1 MRLEFIF
8 LIIGLGVLFKYASF
22 CWVVVYIFLIFLYY
36 ISNKKYFYILCLIAF
51 VIRLYFLEE
60 VSNKFVQSGVYE
72 GYVCGFESNFDDFK
86 YVDFC
91 INNGQ
96 KISLK
101 VPNYTQL
108 EYGGNYQV
116 NITCQLIES
125 KYKEFYLI
133 RSIANK
139 CNLINYQQYFGTNF
153 LYKLLNILYQL
164 RLYAE
169 KKLFSTLHYPVADL
183 SAGLLYGFRANF
195 DEFFKFNFTTLG
207 LTHLIAIS
215 GYNVSLFLLLVDKVF
230 AYVNRK
236 KRMYI
241 YPFCLLVFVFLTG
254 MQGSVI
260 RACLMA
266 QIQLLALRSERH
278 YSALD
283 ALIVVIFLFLFINPY
298 QVYYDIGLWLSFL
311 STFAIVVFSPYVLH
325 LLSRYIKSKLI
336 LESVVLTTISFF
348 ATYLVSDLFFDN
360 VNLFSIIPN
369 LLVAPIVGVLM
380 IIIFQYVFLSSSL
393 FADIYIFVI
402 HLLVDV
408 FVLILNFSVFLNY
421 FILDFFF

>member
-1 MRLEFIF
+1 MRLEFLF
-8 LIIGLGVLFKYASF
+8 LFIGVGVLFKYASF
-22 CWVVVYIFLIFLYY
+22 WLVFLFILFICIYY
-36 ISNKKYFYILCLIAF
+36 SLRKKHFYTLCLICF
-51 VIRLYFLEE
+51 VTRLFFLET
-60 VSNKFVQSGVYE
+60 VNYKIVHPGLYK
-72 GYVCGFESNFDDFK
+72 GHVCGFESNFNDFK

-91 INNGQ
+91 IINGQ

-101 VPNYTQL
+101 TADFTEL
-108 EYGGNYQV
+108 EYGRSYQI
-116 NITCQLIES
+116 NITCELIES
-125 KYKEFYLI
+125 KYRQFYLV
-133 RSIANK
+133 RSIVNK
-139 CNLINYQQYFGTNF
+139 CNLIKYEEHFSTSF
-153 LYKLLNILYQL
+153 LYKLLNNFYQL

-169 KKLFSTLHYPVADL
+169 KKLFTTLHYPVADL

-215 GYNVSLFLLLVDKVF
+215 GYNVSLFLLLVDKTF

-241 YPFCLLVFVFLTG
+241 YPLCLLLFVFLTG

-266 QIQLLALRSERH
+266 QIQLLALRSERY

-283 ALIVVIFLFLFINPY
+283 ALIVVIFLFVFINPY

-311 STFAIVVFSPYVLH
+311 STFAIVIFSPFVLGF
-325 LLSRYIKSKLI
+325 LSRYIQSKFI

-348 ATYLVSDLFFDN
+348 ATFLVSDLFFDN
-360 VNLFSIIPN
+360 VNIFSIIPN

-380 IIIFQYVFLSSSL
+380 IIIFQYVFLASSL

-402 HLLVDV
+402 NLLVDV
-408 FVLILNFSVFLNY
+408 FVLILNISAFFNY
-421 FILDFFF
+421 FVLDFFY